1 MLTCTEKKTEAKFM
15 KGIFT
20 KFNFA
25 YIIGN
30 DETQK
35 ITNVSLLIP
44 CDHFLNLLEI
54 LNTFSWASW
63 QGN

>member
-1 MLTCTEKKTEAKFM
+1 M

-30 DETQK
+30 HETQK

-44 CDHFLNLLEI
+44 CDHVLILLEI